1 MERLYGRGRYLGGIK
16 KFEECDQLSR
26 GIWEE
31 DKGRRSMISREEEGE
46 IEGSGSRA
54 KSRSRGVQ
62 EEWVTREVYGKN
74 FVWIEW

>member
-1 MERLYGRGRYLGGIK
+1 
-16 KFEECDQLSR
+16 
-26 GIWEE
+26 
-31 DKGRRSMISREEEGE
+31 MISREEEGE